1 MNTPNN
7 KQAKNWA
14 TAIKVFLASLSI
26 TSLFGLWNLFNKS
39 TQEAGTEVDNTESG
53 NTSAFNTALPTLV
66 PSVLDSTNTSQNSHE
81 LAQVSAQEVQPTTA
95 PVIERVVISS
105 SGSSGGGAP
114 SARTSS
120 S

>member
-7 KQAKNWA
+7 KQGKNWA
-14 TAIKVFLASLSI
+14 TAIKVFLASLSV
-26 TSLFGLWNLFNKS
+26 TSLFGLWNLFSKN
-39 TQEAGTEVDNTESG
+39 TQEASAEADNTTVDNT
-53 NTSAFNTALPTLV
+53 SALNTALPTLV
-66 PSVLDSTNTSQNSHE
+66 PSTLDNTSTSQTSQE

-114 SARTSS
+114 AAKTSS